1 MYVVGEYVFRAN
13 EGICRVSEIGHPDF
27 LNPKEERMYYI
38 LIPKGDTKTK
48 IYVPTEPEPI
58 GIRRLISKDE
68 ALKLI
73 QNIQDISPIDIAN
86 EKQREQEYKQA
97 LRSND
102 PFQLAAIIKTLY
114 TREQFRTTQGKKTT
128 AMDKNYFQRAEK
140 LLYSELEMVLG
151 VEAICIPDQ
160 IAAAIGRNN
169 IYKKEDLNE

>member
-13 EGICRVSEIGHPDF
+13 EGICRISEIGHPDF
-27 LNPKEERMYYI
+27 QNSKGERMYYI

-48 IYVPTEPEPI
+48 IYIPTEPEPI

-73 QNIQDISPIDIAN
+73 QDIQYISPINIVN

-140 LLYSELEMVLG
+140 LLYSELATVLG
-151 VEAICIPDQ
+151 IDEISIPDR
-160 IAAAIGRNN
+160 IKAIFAGNN
-169 IYKKEDLNE
+169 FFKDS

>member
-73 QNIQDISPIDIAN
+73 QNIQYISPINIAN

-114 TREQFRTTQGKKTT
+114 TREQFRTTQGKKLLLWIRITFNEQKSSCIQNWKWCL
-128 AMDKNYFQRAEK
+128 ASKQFVFQIR
-140 LLYSELEMVLG
+140 LQQ
-151 VEAICIPDQ
+151 P
-160 IAAAIGRNN
+160 
-169 IYKKEDLNE
+169 

>member
-1 MYVVGEYVFRAN
+1 MYTVGEYVFRAN

-48 IYVPTEPEPI
+48 IYIPTEPEPI

-73 QNIQDISPIDIAN
+73 QNIQYISPIDIAN

-140 LLYSELEMVLG
+140 LLYSELATVLG
-151 VEAICIPDQ
+151 VDEISIPDR
-160 IAAAIGRNN
+160 IKAVVAGNN
-169 IYKKEDLNE
+169 SFMIS